1 MSVAVGLVT
10 SGSRGNRLVFY
21 HRGGTVTTHEDVAS
35 VLPPTTL
42 AEILAPSSLMVDRKF
57 ELSVDQWRFVGHP
70 FSVYNGTFSI
80 TFNVVFVLES
90 HCSEKLIE
98 AYDHLS
104 HLIGSAIV
112 HEEKKCDFL
121 CQEVNLLMQLLEEA
135 DIPDPSASHLLDRSS
150 LAKSLSSILLCFIQR
165 NPTCI
170 LLYLNMISC
179 HSAARVYSL
188 QRGERHIQV
197 KINGWSDVNMF
208 IKFDSEAEYDLS
220 DQVFFVRSYSALLL
234 FESPDNVLTSLPPSS
249 NPAMQRLL
257 SVVSPLKNL
266 QAVSLDADIPLV
278 LVLRLASHLVHWRKA
293 MAIYPL
299 SENNVYITSPMADT
313 RLNSELSSQFSD
325 RFHDQCLADILS
337 NFSLPVPLG
346 DIKDIIDDE
355 TIVIWLLQH
364 KQIVQLHTYVYI
376 VPNEAEPPKINGN
389 SPKKGDA
396 LKQSELLSHLTP
408 VEKNCVLQTT
418 AASNSDDLE
427 EFARLSQYFHG
438 NHHLEGIMLMENIP
452 RSQLLTLID
461 KFSEILVT
469 CTLPEHS
476 IPSI

>member
-150 LAKSLSSILLCFIQR
+150 LAKSLSSILLC
-165 NPTCI
+165 
-170 LLYLNMISC
+170 
-179 HSAARVYSL
+179 L